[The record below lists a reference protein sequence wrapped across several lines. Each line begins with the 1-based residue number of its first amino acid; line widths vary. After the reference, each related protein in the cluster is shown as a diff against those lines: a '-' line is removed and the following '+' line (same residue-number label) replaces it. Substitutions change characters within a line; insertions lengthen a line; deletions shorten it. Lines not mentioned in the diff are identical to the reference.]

1 MFKGVNPQLDSYSA
15 FYDNQKLSKTILDEL
30 IRKEGVSDLY
40 ICGIATDVCVGRFH
54 VKQKSVPVNMEI
66 KRRLKKIVLHFQDYK
81 ELFKKWLIVLWAS
94 ENVVCLLYIFKIED
108 DIKHLKVFV
117 VIQKVRIRTDLLI
130 SPSMLKI

>member
-66 KRRLKKIVLHFQDYK
+66 KRRLKKIVLHFQVLKITKSYFKKDYLSYELLK
-81 ELFKKWLIVLWAS
+81 MWSAFYISSKLKTILNIWKYSLLFKKLESGQI
-94 ENVVCLLYIFKIED
+94 Y
-108 DIKHLKVFV
+108 
-117 VIQKVRIRTDLLI
+117 
-130 SPSMLKI
+130 

>member
-108 DIKHLKVFV
+108 DINIWKYS
-117 VIQKVRIRTDLLI
+117 LLFKKLESGQI
-130 SPSMLKI
+130 Y